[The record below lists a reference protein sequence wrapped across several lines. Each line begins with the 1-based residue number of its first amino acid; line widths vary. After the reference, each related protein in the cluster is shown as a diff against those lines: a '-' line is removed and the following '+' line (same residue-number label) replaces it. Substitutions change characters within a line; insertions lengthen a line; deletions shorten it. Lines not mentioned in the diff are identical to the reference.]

1 VNIASES
8 AHLSLAQRIAKV
20 RDRMLVELSTGV
32 SATEKDLFV
41 SLCQT
46 YEQNGVETSC
56 TASTS
61 SQNTLGPTFS
71 ISDLTPESVLTHGL
85 TTLLG
90 RDTLPKQHRIGF
102 SIIGWPHLADDEFDD
117 WDDWSKKS

>member
-1 VNIASES
+1 MNIASGS

-20 RDRMLVELSTGV
+20 RNRMLVEVSTGV
-32 SATEKDLFV
+32 SVTDKDLFV

-56 TASTS
+56 TATAS
-61 SQNTLGPTFS
+61 SQNVLGPPFS
-71 ISDLTPESVLTHGL
+71 ISHLALESILTHGL

-90 RDTLPKQHRIGF
+90 RDASPKQHRIGF
-102 SIIGWPHLADDEFDD
+102 SIVRWPHLADFDD
-117 WDDWSKKS
+117 WDDWNKKS